1 MMETVDEVNQ
11 YIEKQ
16 HPLHLMGVNAD
27 KINELQK
34 NKKLKKII
42 NECELINADGMSVVW
57 ASRKLGKPLKERVA
71 GIDLM
76 LELLELS
83 RKKGYSIYLLGA
95 KQEVL
100 EQTVKVIQRKY
111 EGIHIAG
118 YHNGYFQ
125 TDEWGDIAQE
135 VENSSADIV
144 FVGISS
150 PLKEYLVEYLLQKC
164 GKGVFMGV
172 GGSFDVISGKIP
184 RAPLWMQKMGLE
196 WLFRVKQEPKRLWKR
211 YLVGNIKFIYYVYRE
226 KYRR

>member
-1 MMETVDEVNQ
+1 M
-11 YIEKQ
+11 
-16 HPLHLMGVNAD
+16 
-27 KINELQK
+27 
-34 NKKLKKII
+34 
-42 NECELINADGMSVVW
+42 
-57 ASRKLGKPLKERVA
+57 
-71 GIDLM
+71 
-76 LELLELS
+76 
-83 RKKGYSIYLLGA
+83 GA